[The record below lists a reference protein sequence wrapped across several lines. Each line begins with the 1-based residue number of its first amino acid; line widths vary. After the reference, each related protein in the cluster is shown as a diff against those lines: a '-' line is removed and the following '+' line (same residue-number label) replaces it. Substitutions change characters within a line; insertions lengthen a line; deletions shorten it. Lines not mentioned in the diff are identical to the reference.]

1 MDRLRALSPLSQRCR
16 RSPTMNPRTPLLLTP
31 RGGVSSSGGGSLSQV
46 HVASH
51 TGTSNTPKASII
63 SHTPKSS
70 AGAKSLREP
79 TTPVFSHNKPSRV
92 LRSTSVTPKTKENN
106 AVNTT
111 PRKASAPS
119 KLISTVL
126 GKGLENL
133 PSTVSVRRKTSAP
146 VTSLN
151 TQSVRKSSV
160 VITSKLRKTSAPTFS
175 ASSNRMSKDHGPSS
189 SNQGSKGVSSNP
201 SGDATKGGKELL
213 TKEQKGAPGKKHS
226 APHVLLGPDV
236 PSLPTVKE
244 EKKTQSS
251 SNTKPAS
258 RKMESKGK
266 ENVMVPTPAARTTAM
281 PPCSDLAYTHPQ
293 PPPTLTP
300 TLAHSDPP
308 SASFPEKNLLEKTV
322 SDLVKNNES
331 KKQEIA
337 ALKMEINRLKESARE
352 REATSDEENSK
363 LSQEGCLASSV
374 ITGTTTTTTTAAPS
388 TSTQLDT
395 FQTLKV
401 ENKLLRER
409 LLQLGVS
416 LDSSPLSDQ
425 EKELLLNKVCSI
437 SQNGGDGPGWCGERG
452 GDWDNKSTSEVS
464 EISVACLQ
472 DRIHQMEETHY
483 CTNEELQATLQEL
496 DDLREQLSEC
506 NIEVQ
511 QLQEEKQVIL
521 ESLTQQTEKLTESRS
536 HNDTLKHMLIQQSE
550 NSQDLSQCEKTQR
563 LMELLKSA
571 QEDGEL
577 LQMKQDELEQQINTT
592 KETEERFH
600 RDSQLI
606 RDRMKLLESMVESA
620 NSDKKTAD
628 VQLAEVQEA
637 YRAME
642 IEMTRLKSAL
652 NSAKEKI
659 TELEAAVISGE
670 KSQLPDVLA
679 KVRREKDS
687 LEKEI
692 ATLQQQANSM
702 TCENDR
708 LKDQISVLQDDLM
721 VARNNARS
729 QLEDAD
735 WRESQL
741 EEERAGLHQECEALR
756 STVEDL
762 KLTCQHHLEDKRDL
776 KANLSDAQKKLA
788 ESHDKLSEKERCI
801 TEEKSYFNKQVEE
814 WEQFQNDLLVTVRVA
829 NDFKTEAQH
838 DLERLSQENTTLKDR
853 LRQLGHDLEKARALK
868 ASQASSS
875 NSVSQS
881 SSSGVERRPGRT
893 VTTTL
898 PNGEPSILSDRR
910 NNPRPLARGD
920 SRVKSLIGG
929 ECIESATRQTR
940 AGSRSSSTSSLC
952 STGSEGP
959 NINNNNNNNNNN
971 NKSSTPSL
979 KRADTESVIRGGSS
993 SPLKDSGNMIG
1004 SQSVSSPLRALQRN
1018 SFTEGLNPS
1027 PLSQPPFSKTPP
1039 PGSSNPQLQSSYTKT
1054 SIQNSTNPILQSSY
1068 TKTPTTGSCNL
1079 SDNVKMSQ
1087 LTDKAS
1093 GKIVGM
1099 ENTVGKPISSILSNK
1114 LDHTMRRNSYG
1125 QISAVVDK
1133 KDPLASLA
1141 QNGGSKRNALLKWC
1155 QNKTIGYTN
1164 VDITNFSSSWNDGLA
1179 LCAILDT
1186 YLPEKI
1192 NYITLVPHNKREN
1205 FQVAISAAESVGI
1218 PNILDVSDMITSER
1232 PNWQTVYNYVTS
1244 IYCHFET

>member
-1 MDRLRALSPLSQRCR
+1 M
-16 RSPTMNPRTPLLLTP
+16 
-31 RGGVSSSGGGSLSQV
+31 
-46 HVASH
+46 
-51 TGTSNTPKASII
+51 
-63 SHTPKSS
+63 
-70 AGAKSLREP
+70 AGRQLMGFIYS
-79 TTPVFSHNKPSRV
+79 
-92 LRSTSVTPKTKENN
+92 
-106 AVNTT
+106 
-111 PRKASAPS
+111 
-119 KLISTVL
+119 
-126 GKGLENL
+126 
-133 PSTVSVRRKTSAP
+133 
-146 VTSLN
+146 
-151 TQSVRKSSV
+151 
-160 VITSKLRKTSAPTFS
+160 
-175 ASSNRMSKDHGPSS
+175 
-189 SNQGSKGVSSNP
+189 
-201 SGDATKGGKELL
+201 
-213 TKEQKGAPGKKHS
+213 
-226 APHVLLGPDV
+226 
-236 PSLPTVKE
+236 
-244 EKKTQSS
+244 
-251 SNTKPAS
+251 
-258 RKMESKGK
+258 
-266 ENVMVPTPAARTTAM
+266 
-281 PPCSDLAYTHPQ
+281 
-293 PPPTLTP
+293 
-300 TLAHSDPP
+300 
-308 SASFPEKNLLEKTV
+308 
-322 SDLVKNNES
+322 
-331 KKQEIA
+331 
-337 ALKMEINRLKESARE
+337 ESARE
-352 REATSDEENSK
+352 REAASDEENGK
-363 LSQEGCLASSV
+363 LSHDGCPMSSAN
-374 ITGTTTTTTTAAPS
+374 TGGS
-388 TSTQLDT
+388 TSTTTNSTQHHQPDLSNT
-395 FQTLKV
+395 LQTLTA

-452 GDWDNKSTSEVS
+452 GEWDNKSTSSVS
-464 EISVACLQ
+464 EVSVACLQ

-506 NIEVQ
+506 HLENQ

-521 ESLTQQTEKLTESRS
+521 ESLTQQTEKLNESRS
-536 HNDTLKHMLIQQSE
+536 HNDTLKSMLIQQSE

-577 LQMKQDELEQQINTT
+577 LQLKQDELEQQINNT
-592 KETEERFH
+592 KEAEERFH
-600 RDSQLI
+600 RDSQLM

-620 NSDKKTAD
+620 NSDKKTAES
-628 VQLAEVQEA
+628 QLAETQELFKA
-637 YRAME
+637 AE
-642 IEMTRLKSAL
+642 IEVTRLKTAL
-652 NSAKEKI
+652 DSAKEKI

-679 KVRREKDS
+679 RVRQEKDS

-692 ATLQQQANSM
+692 AALQQQANA
-702 TCENDR
+702 TACENER
-708 LKDQISVLQDDLM
+708 LKDQISGLQDDLM

-735 WRESQL
+735 WKKSQL
-741 EEERAGLHQECEALR
+741 EVERAELHQECEALR
-756 STVEDL
+756 ATVEDL

-788 ESHDKLSEKERCI
+788 EVIEKLNEKDRCI
-801 TEEKSYFNKQVEE
+801 SEEKTNFSKQVEE
-814 WEQFQNDLLVTVRVA
+814 WEQFRNDLLITVRVA

-838 DLERLSQENTTLKDR
+838 DVERLNQENTALKDR
-853 LRQLGHDLEKARALK
+853 LRQLANDLEKAKALK
-868 ASQASSS
+868 TSGNNSSNNSSS
-875 NSVSQS
+875 SVSQS
-881 SSSGVERRPGRT
+881 SSSGGERRQGRT
-893 VTTTL
+893 VAASL
-898 PNGEPSILSDRR
+898 PNGDPTILSDRR

-920 SRVKSLIGG
+920 SRVKSLI

-971 NKSSTPSL
+971 NKSTTPSL
-979 KRADTESVIRGGSS
+979 KRADTEGVIRGGSS
-993 SPLKDSGNMIG
+993 SPLKDSGNTIG
-1004 SQSVSSPLRALQRN
+1004 SQSVSAPLRPLQRN

-1027 PLSQPPFSKTPP
+1027 PLSQQSFTKTSPS
-1039 PGSSNPQLQSSYTKT
+1039 GSSNPSYTKT
-1054 SIQNSTNPILQSSY
+1054 TTQNSTNPLLQSSY
-1068 TKTPTTGSCNL
+1068 NKTPTTGSSNL

-1093 GKIVGM
+1093 GKIVGG
-1099 ENTVGKPISSILSNK
+1099 ENPVGKPISSILSNK
-1114 LDHTMRRNSYG
+1114 LDQTMRRNSYG
-1125 QISAVVDK
+1125 QITAVVDK

-1192 NYITLVPHNKREN
+1192 NYSTLAPQNKREN

-1218 PNILDVSDMITSER
+1218 PNILDVNDMMTSER